1 MILSMRTLA
10 WLRDLVIAIL
20 FIAALDLRHSS
31 PGLALL
37 LLLSAVVIFLER
49 FLWSWYLLNLRDRQN
64 QFEPTA

>member
-1 MILSMRTLA
+1 MIPSMRTLA

-31 PGLALL
+31 PRLALL
-37 LLLSAVVIFLER
+37 LLFSAVVIFLER